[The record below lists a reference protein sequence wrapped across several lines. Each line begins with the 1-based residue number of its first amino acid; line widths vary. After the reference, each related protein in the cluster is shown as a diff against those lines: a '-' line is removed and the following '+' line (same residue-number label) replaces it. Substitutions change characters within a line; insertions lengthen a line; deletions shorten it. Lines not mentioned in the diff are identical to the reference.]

1 MSQIIV
7 VKNFRRKKDKIVV
20 CIMGADYVET
30 KYSLNPS
37 DPLKYLISV
46 HCTNF
51 SINSSDYSFIYKAGR
66 IDEDKNCIDL
76 DIQNGDFIDVVKR
89 TYFFL
94 LLRRKKCDK
103 LHII

>member
-7 VKNFRRKKDKIVV
+7 VKNFRRKKNKIVV

-37 DPLKYLISV
+37 DPLKYLINV
-46 HCTNF
+46 HCANF

-66 IDEDKNCIDL
+66 IDEDKSCSDL
-76 DIQNGDFIDVVKR
+76 NIQHGDFIDVI
-89 TYFFL
+89 
-94 LLRRKKCDK
+94 KK
-103 LHII
+103 IYI